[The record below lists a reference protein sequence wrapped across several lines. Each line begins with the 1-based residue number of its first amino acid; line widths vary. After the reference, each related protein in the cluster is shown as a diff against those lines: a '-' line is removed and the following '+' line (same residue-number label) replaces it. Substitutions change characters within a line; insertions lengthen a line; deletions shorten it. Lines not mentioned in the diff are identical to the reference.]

1 MKKLN
6 LDLIRKQR
14 LNYTITT
21 TVIAAVFLL
30 IVLGGLFG
38 VVYASND
45 VFIRISLNKALENPE
60 KHNDDVVNDLKCVY
74 VYTGDDGTVKIS
86 GNIGIYSEED
96 AETIVA
102 TAVQTKQGKF
112 RINNRYFVVANRE
125 LSSGTL
131 YAFIDR
137 TSYHTQL

>member
-60 KHNDDVVNDLKCVY
+60 KHNDDVVNDLKCGCVD
-74 VYTGDDGTVKIS
+74 TGNDGGGKIS
-86 GNIGIYSEED
+86 GNIGIDSEED
-96 AETIVA
+96 GESIVA
-102 TAVQTKQGKF
+102 T
-112 RINNRYFVVANRE
+112 
-125 LSSGTL
+125 
-131 YAFIDR
+131 
-137 TSYHTQL
+137 

>member
-102 TAVQTKQGKF
+102 TAVQTKH
-112 RINNRYFVVANRE
+112 NVN
-125 LSSGTL
+125 
-131 YAFIDR
+131 
-137 TSYHTQL
+137 